1 MTEAEAR
8 QDELM
13 DEMVLTT
20 ALRYGSSIDPA
31 GDGLTINRIRLAVCD
46 MPDGTILM
54 PATL

>member
-46 MPDGTILM
+46 MPTGRF
-54 PATL
+54 